1 MNLAHIVSSYG
12 YIGLFVMLAIE
23 YIILVVPGE
32 TTLTTAGI
40 LFRSGS
46 VHFNFVLLVLATGL
60 GTFAGSMLAYGIGR
74 LFGRPLLLK
83 YGKYVMLT
91 PKRLASSEALF
102 QKHTILT
109 LIISKYIA
117 VVRDIVPYIAGINRI
132 KLRVFIPFT
141 LLASFMWTATFL
153 GAGGLIG
160 ELWKVMRHH
169 WRADLV
175 PAIVVV
181 ALLGVGYWFLHKR
194 LHRLTADTDGE
205 SADTNG

>member
-1 MNLAHIVSSYG
+1 
-12 YIGLFVMLAIE
+12 MLAIE
-23 YIILVVPGE
+23 YVILVVPGE

-46 VHFNFVLLVLATGL
+46 VHFNFVLLVLVTGL
-60 GTFAGSMLAYGIGR
+60 GTFAGSMMAYGIGR
-74 LFGRPLLLK
+74 MFGRPLLMK

-91 PKRLASSEALF
+91 PARLEKSEALF
-102 QKHTILT
+102 KRQTVLT

-117 VVRDIVPYIAGINRI
+117 VVRDIVPYIAGINRV
-132 KLRVFIPFT
+132 KLRIFMPIT

-169 WRADLV
+169 WKADLV
-175 PAIVVV
+175 PAIILVL
-181 ALLGVGYWFLHKR
+181 LLGVGYWFLHKR
-194 LHRLTADTDGE
+194 LHRMTSDAEQTDV
-205 SADTNG
+205 NG